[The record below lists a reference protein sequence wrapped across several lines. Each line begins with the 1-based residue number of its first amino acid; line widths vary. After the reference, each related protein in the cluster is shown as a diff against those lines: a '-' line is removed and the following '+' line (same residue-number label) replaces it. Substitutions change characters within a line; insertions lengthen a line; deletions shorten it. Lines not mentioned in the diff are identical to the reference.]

1 MATLLLNL
9 RHVPDDEAE
18 EVRAL
23 LEQHAFDYYETP
35 PSLWGINPGGIWLKD
50 DSQAARAKQVMKEYQ
65 AERQAR
71 ARAEYEA
78 QLRAGTAETLGS
90 TFRRNPIQFIV
101 YIGIVIALILL
112 MTLPFILMSR

>member
-1 MATLLLNL
+1 MAKLLMSL

-23 LEQHAFDYYETP
+23 LKQHGYDYYETP

-50 DSQAARAKQVMKEYQ
+50 DSQTAQAKRLMAEYQ

-71 ARAEYEA
+71 ARAEYEQ
-78 QLRAGTAETLGS
+78 QLRDGTAETLGS
-90 TFRRNPIQFIV
+90 SFRNNPIQFVTYLAAIV
-101 YIGIVIALILL
+101 LILLL
-112 MTLPFILMSR
+112 MTLPFLFLIR